1 MDHDFFFLYRSC
13 FNGTFKVQF
22 GCHLFNLEFLSFFFV
37 QQWFEVFFFQPKLL
51 GVYCSRSGE
60 GFGPASR
67 LESQDHSPM
76 SYSASNSCPGE

>member
-1 MDHDFFFLYRSC
+1 MA
-13 FNGTFKVQF
+13 
-22 GCHLFNLEFLSFFFV
+22 HLKYNLVVICLTWNSFLSFFFFV

-51 GVYCSRSGE
+51 EVYSSRSGE